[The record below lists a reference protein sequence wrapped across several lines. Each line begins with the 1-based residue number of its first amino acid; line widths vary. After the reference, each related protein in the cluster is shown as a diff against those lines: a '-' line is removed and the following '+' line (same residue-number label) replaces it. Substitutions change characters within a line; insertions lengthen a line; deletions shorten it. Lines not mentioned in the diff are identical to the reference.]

1 MNGML
6 TNAYM
11 VDKTVANAADRMDD
25 EETQEVPIMAQTK
38 KKKNTAPASHQGR
51 MQQWQPLTDALH
63 RAVEGRL
70 PKTRCEGEMGKHQA
84 VLMK

>member
-25 EETQEVPIMAQTK
+25 EETQEVPIMAQK
-38 KKKNTAPASHQGR
+38 KKYRTCFAPR
-51 MQQWQPLTDALH
+51 
-63 RAVEGRL
+63 
-70 PKTRCEGEMGKHQA
+70 
-84 VLMK
+84 

>member
-25 EETQEVPIMAQTK
+25 EETQEVPIMAQTTTK
-38 KKKNTAPASHQGR
+38 KKIPHLLRTK
-51 MQQWQPLTDALH
+51 
-63 RAVEGRL
+63 VECSSGSL
-70 PKTRCEGEMGKHQA
+70 
-84 VLMK
+84 

>member
-25 EETQEVPIMAQTK
+25 EETQEVPIMAQTTTK
-38 KKKNTAPASHQGR
+38 KIPHLLRTK
-51 MQQWQPLTDALH
+51 
-63 RAVEGRL
+63 VECSSGSL
-70 PKTRCEGEMGKHQA
+70 
-84 VLMK
+84 

>member
-25 EETQEVPIMAQTK
+25 EETQEVPIMAETNKKIPHLLRTK
-38 KKKNTAPASHQGR
+38 
-51 MQQWQPLTDALH
+51 
-63 RAVEGRL
+63 VECSSGSL
-70 PKTRCEGEMGKHQA
+70 
-84 VLMK
+84 